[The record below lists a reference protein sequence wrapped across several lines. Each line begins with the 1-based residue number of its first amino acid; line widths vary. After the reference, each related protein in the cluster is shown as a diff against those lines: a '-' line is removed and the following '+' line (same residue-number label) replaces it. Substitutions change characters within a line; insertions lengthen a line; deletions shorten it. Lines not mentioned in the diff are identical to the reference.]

1 MVDITAE
8 KKKIAADCFR
18 KGSEAMAK
26 ENWDYAIDMFTKCV
40 MLVPDNLLY
49 RQTLRGV
56 EQRKYGDNKSGA
68 RMAGMKLMG
77 VKGRLKKA
85 KMQKDWDEVDRLA
98 EEGLKINPWDAQ
110 LNADVG
116 AACFERGF
124 YEVAGFAYTKAL
136 EAEPQNTQYL
146 RQLALTLEARNQF
159 SEAARIWERVAKL
172 DPMDTEARSK
182 ATELTASHVIER
194 GGYEGAEGTR
204 DTLADHEIAKRLG
217 LDPKG
222 RRQEAVADGPGQS
235 VEADLQRAI
244 RKDPNNVDN
253 YMKLADHY
261 RSEGRLQEAMEQFQK
276 ALELSGGDPDVRE
289 QLEDVELQLLR
300 KEYEDLRGQAAQ
312 SPEDEALRSQAKE
325 LGQRLLQREIEIFEP
340 RIQRHPNDSR
350 LKYELAMRYM
360 KTQQYKKAIPL
371 LQQCVRDQRLAGA
384 ALVNLGKCFLAARQ
398 PKLARRQ
405 LEKAVSELTAKE
417 DEPLLVEAHYW
428 LGRLCEEAGDKAAAE
443 EHYGEVLAIDYE
455 FKDALQRLEKL
466 QQ

>member
-8 KKKIAADCFR
+8 KKKIAAECFR

-26 ENWDYAIDMFTKCV
+26 EHWDYAIDMLGKCV
-40 MLVPDNLLY
+40 ALVPDNLLY

-56 EQRKYGDNKSGA
+56 EQRKYKNNKSGA

-77 VKGRLKKA
+77 IRGRLKKA
-85 KMQKDWDEVDRLA
+85 RMQKDWDQVDRLA

-116 AACFERGF
+116 DACYERGF
-124 YEVAGFAYTKAL
+124 YEVAGFGYTKAL
-136 EAEPQNTQYL
+136 ETDPQNTQYL
-146 RQLALTLEARNQF
+146 RRLAMTLEARSQF
-159 SEAARIWERVAKL
+159 SEAAKIWERVARL

-204 DTLADHEIAKRLG
+204 DTLADHEVAKRLG
-217 LDPKG
+217 IDLKG
-222 RRQEAVADGPGQS
+222 RRKEAVADGPGQS
-235 VEADLQRAI
+235 VEADLQHAI
-244 RKDPNNVDN
+244 RKDPGNVDN

-261 RSEGRLQEAMEQFQK
+261 LTEGRLEESIELFRK
-276 ALELSGGDPDVRE
+276 ALELSGGDPDIQE
-289 QLEDVELQLLR
+289 QLEDVELQKLR
-300 KEYEDLRGQAAQ
+300 KEYEDLRGKASQN
-312 SPEDEALRSQAKE
+312 PDDEKLRARVKE
-325 LGQRLLQREIEIFEP
+325 LGQQLLKREIEVYEP
-340 RIQRHPNDSR
+340 RVRRHPNDSK
-350 LKYELAMRYM
+350 LKYELAVRLMRV
-360 KTQQYKKAIPL
+360 QQYKKAIPL
-371 LQQCVRDQRLAGA
+371 LQQCTRDQRLSGK
-384 ALVNLGKCFLAARQ
+384 ALVNLGKCFLAAKQ

-405 LEKAVSELTAKE
+405 LEKAVEQLTDRD

-428 LGRLCEEAGDKAAAE
+428 LGRLCEDAGEKEAAE
-443 EHYGEVLAIDYE
+443 EHYGEVLALDYE